1 VRRGPLDRLAAIAS
15 LVFIADFATK
25 QWALRA
31 LGAGDVPL
39 GAGWHLTV
47 VNNTHLAGGLESGGF
62 ELPFTALLTTVVA
75 VLVLRV
81 CRQLDA
87 IDASA
92 PVALGMLVGAGAANL
107 ADALLPPRG
116 VVDFI
121 AFTGSPGATTSF
133 NVADVILAIGLA
145 LCLQTVWRL
154 ALTIRGR
161 VLSRRPTRPIS
172 GVPLMRDRILL
183 SAGHAM
189 LAMCGF
195 VWLYS
200 MAVAWTPDAGRSA
213 PNSLLCG
220 VGIFALAFVTSQ
232 ARLLL
237 ADRRLAAK
245 RRLVPIGSIERV
257 VLDGS
262 IPATELTDLPRGRP
276 RHAPPRDVVIRDER
290 REPPQSLLD

>member
-15 LVFIADFATK
+15 LAFIADFATK

-31 LGAGDVPL
+31 LGGGDMPL

-47 VNNTHLAGGLESGGF
+47 INNTHLAGGLESGGF
-62 ELPFTALLTTVVA
+62 DLPLTALLTTVVA

-81 CRQLDA
+81 CRQLEA

-121 AFTGSPGATTSF
+121 AFTASRGSTTSF
-133 NVADVILAIGLA
+133 NIDDVILAIGLA
-145 LCLQTVWRL
+145 LCLRTVWRL

-161 VLSRRPTRPIS
+161 VFSRRPVRPIS

-200 MAVAWTPDAGRSA
+200 MAIAWTPDAGRSA

-220 VGIFALAFVTSQ
+220 VGVFALAFVTSQ

-237 ADRRLAAK
+237 ADRRLVAK
-245 RRLVPIGSIERV
+245 RSLIPLNSIERV

-262 IPATELTDLPRGRP
+262 ITTTELTDLPRGRP
-276 RHAPPRDVVIRDER
+276 QPAPREVVIRDER
-290 REPPQSLLD
+290 REPPQSSLG